1 MNLYELDNY
10 LNSFLHKE
18 EFNGDPSLNGIQIQ
32 KEDPYKKIN
41 KIAFAVDAC
50 EATAKKAAE
59 LGADVLFV
67 HHGIFWNG
75 STLKIT
81 DSHYKRVSAFIKN
94 DLALIAYHLPL
105 DANLEVGNNAGIAKK
120 IGIKN
125 TELFGTWRGMTIGL
139 KGELPVSLS
148 IDELAKLAMRENK
161 SPNSILSFG
170 KKEIKTVGI
179 ISGGGSHDVAQ
190 AVSENLDAYITGEF
204 EHSDYH
210 FAEEMGINVISGGH
224 YETETFGVNLVQK
237 KIEKEIAQK
246 EGIETIF
253 IDLPTGL

>member
-18 EFNGDPSLNGIQIQ
+18 EFGGDPSLNGIQIQ
-32 KEDPYKKIN
+32 REDPYKKIN

-75 STLKIT
+75 NVNKIV
-81 DSHYKRVSAFIKN
+81 DSHYKRVSTFIKN

-105 DANLEVGNNAGIAKK
+105 DANSEVGNNAGIAKK
-120 IGIKN
+120 IGLTN
-125 TELFGTWRGMTIGL
+125 TQLFGTWHGMFIGL
-139 KGELPVSLS
+139 KGELPAPLSLE
-148 IDELAKLAMRENK
+148 ELSKNLMRDGK
-161 SPNSILSFG
+161 SPNSMLCFG
-170 KKEIKTVGI
+170 KKEIRTVGI
-179 ISGGGSHDVAQ
+179 VSGGGSHDVSQ

-204 EHSDYH
+204 DHADYH
-210 FAEEMGINVISGGH
+210 FAEEMGINVIGGGH

-237 KIEKEIAQK
+237 KIENELAKK
-246 EGIETIF
+246 EGIETVF